1 MQAVEEL
8 SSTSGTLP
16 ACQAL
21 GVGEG
26 NGVPASKGL
35 AWGN

>member
-21 GVGEG
+21 GVVRSTLYRHRE
-26 NGVPASKGL
+26 A
-35 AWGN
+35 ATTR